1 MLRTPFFCSIAVPAL
16 AVCIAAGLSRAA
28 LAQSSLPA
36 TTPEDRALARSI
48 FKQLIE
54 INTTDTSL
62 GNVTTA
68 TMAMQ
73 KRFLDAGFAPED
85 VRLLGPNPRKMN
97 LVVRIR
103 AAETPTEKPVVFLC
117 HMDVVEALP
126 ADWSTDPFQFVE
138 KDGYYYG
145 RGTQDMKNSDAALVF
160 TFLRLHREGYKP
172 KRDLILVL
180 TADEEGGKFNG
191 ADWLVKEHRDLVD
204 AAFVINPDS
213 GGVELDKGRAV
224 VADVEA
230 TEKVYSDYQVT
241 ALDRGGHSSIPRPD
255 NAIYELTRAM
265 NKLAVYSFPFE
276 MNEVTRT
283 YFLNLAG
290 QETGQAAEDMK
301 AILAT
306 PPNLAAAARLSTEP
320 SFNSNFRTTCVAT
333 RLAAGHANNALP
345 QTAQANVNCRIFP
358 GHSPEEIRQMLIG
371 VFGDEKLTVKY
382 VSDAGVVS
390 NTAPERKAMVPP
402 APIKE
407 VFEPLTRLTQAI
419 WPGTPVTPVME
430 NGASDSIY
438 FAQAG
443 IPCYGYSAIALER
456 EDDRAHG
463 QDERLPVESYWKSL
477 DFFYSFAEAVG
488 GN

>member
-1 MLRTPFFCSIAVPAL
+1 MHRNHFSCCL
-16 AVCIAAGLSRAA
+16 AA
-28 LAQSSLPA
+28 LSLAASAASAQTAIP
-36 TTPEDRALARSI
+36 TTPPADRAEAKAI

-54 INTTDTSL
+54 INTTDTPL

-68 TMAMQ
+68 TTAMQ
-73 KRFLDAGFAPED
+73 KRFLDAGFSPDD
-85 VRLLGPNPRKMN
+85 VHLLGPDPRKMN

-103 AAETPTEKPVVFLC
+103 AAGTPDAKPVVFLG
-117 HMDVVEALP
+117 HIDVVEALRK
-126 ADWSTDPFQFVE
+126 DWTTDPFEFVE

-145 RGTQDMKNSDAALVF
+145 RGTQDMKDSDAALVS

-172 KRDLILVL
+172 HRDLILAL

-191 ADWLVKEHRDLVD
+191 ADWLVRQHRDLVD

-230 TEKVYSDYQVT
+230 TEKVYADYQLTT
-241 ALDRGGHSSIPRPD
+241 ADRGGHSSIPRPD
-255 NAIYELTRAM
+255 NAIYELTADL
-265 NKLAVYSFPFE
+265 NKLAAYAFPFE

-283 YFLNLAG
+283 YFTNLAA
-290 QETGQAAEDMK
+290 QETGQNAADIK
-301 AILAT
+301 GILTT
-306 PPNLAAAARLSTEP
+306 PPDLAAAARLSAEEP

-333 RLAAGHANNALP
+333 RLSGGHANNALP
-345 QTAQANVNCRIFP
+345 QSAQANVNCRIFP
-358 GHSPEEIRQMLIG
+358 GHSPEEIRQQLIG
-371 VFGDEKLTVKY
+371 IFLDPKLSVKY
-382 VSDAGVVS
+382 VSDSGVVS
-390 NTAPERKAMVPP
+390 DTAPERKAMVPP

-407 VFEPLTRLTQAI
+407 VFEPLTRLTQAL

-456 EDDRAHG
+456 DDDRAHG
-463 QDERLPVESYWKSL
+463 QDERLPVDSYWKSL
-477 DFFYSFAEAVG
+477 DFFYAFSKSLG
-488 GN
+488 GE

>member
-1 MLRTPFFCSIAVPAL
+1 MPRTPSFYPIAVPAL
-16 AVCIAAGLSRAA
+16 AVCLAAGLSRAA

-36 TTPEDRALARSI
+36 TTAEDRVLARSI

-85 VRLLGPNPRKMN
+85 VRLLGPDPRKMN

-103 AAETPTEKPVVFLC
+103 AAGTPTGKPVLFLC

-145 RGTQDMKNSDAALVF
+145 RGTQDMKDSDAALVF
-160 TFLRLHREGYKP
+160 TFLRLHREGYQP
-172 KRDLILVL
+172 KRDLILAL
-180 TADEEGGKFNG
+180 TADEEGGRFNG

-255 NAIYELTRAM
+255 NAIYELTRALD
-265 NKLAVYSFPFE
+265 KLAVYSFPFE

-333 RLAAGHANNALP
+333 RLAAGHANNALA

-382 VSDAGVVS
+382 VSDAGVVL

-402 APIKE
+402 APIKD

-456 EDDRAHG
+456 DDDRAHG
-463 QDERLPVESYWKSL
+463 RDERVPVESYWKSL

-488 GN
+488 GK

>member
-1 MLRTPFFCSIAVPAL
+1 
-16 AVCIAAGLSRAA
+16 
-28 LAQSSLPA
+28 
-36 TTPEDRALARSI
+36 
-48 FKQLIE
+48 
-54 INTTDTSL
+54 
-62 GNVTTA
+62 
-68 TMAMQ
+68 
-73 KRFLDAGFAPED
+73 
-85 VRLLGPNPRKMN
+85 
-97 LVVRIR
+97 
-103 AAETPTEKPVVFLC
+103 
-117 HMDVVEALP
+117 
-126 ADWSTDPFQFVE
+126 
-138 KDGYYYG
+138 
-145 RGTQDMKNSDAALVF
+145 
-160 TFLRLHREGYKP
+160 
-172 KRDLILVL
+172 LILAL

-241 ALDRGGHSSIPRPD
+241 AVDRGGHSSIPRPD
-255 NAIYELTRAM
+255 NAIYELTTALS
-265 NKLAVYSFPFE
+265 KLAVYSFPFE

>member
-1 MLRTPFFCSIAVPAL
+1 MHRNHFSCCL
-16 AVCIAAGLSRAA
+16 AA
-28 LAQSSLPA
+28 LSLAASAQTAIP
-36 TTPEDRALARSI
+36 TTPPADRAEAKAI

-54 INTTDTSL
+54 INTTDTPL

-68 TMAMQ
+68 TTAMQ
-73 KRFLDAGFAPED
+73 KRFLDAGFSPDD
-85 VRLLGPNPRKMN
+85 VHLLGPDPRKMN

-103 AAETPTEKPVVFLC
+103 AAGTPDAKPVVFLG
-117 HMDVVEALP
+117 HIDVVEALRK
-126 ADWSTDPFQFVE
+126 DWTTDPFEFVE

-145 RGTQDMKNSDAALVF
+145 RGTQDMKDSDAALVS

-172 KRDLILVL
+172 HRDLILAL

-191 ADWLVKEHRDLVD
+191 ADWLVRQHRDLVD

-230 TEKVYSDYQVT
+230 TEKVYADYQLTT
-241 ALDRGGHSSIPRPD
+241 ADRGGHSSIPRPD
-255 NAIYELTRAM
+255 NAIYELTADLNR
-265 NKLAVYSFPFE
+265 LAAYAFPFE

-283 YFLNLAG
+283 YFTNLAA
-290 QETGQAAEDMK
+290 QETGQNAADIK
-301 AILAT
+301 GILTT
-306 PPNLAAAARLSTEP
+306 PPDLAAAARLSAEEP

-333 RLAAGHANNALP
+333 RLSGGHANNALP
-345 QTAQANVNCRIFP
+345 QSAQANVNCRIFP
-358 GHSPEEIRQMLIG
+358 GHSPEEIRQQLIG
-371 VFGDEKLTVKY
+371 IFADPKLTVKY
-382 VSDAGVVS
+382 VSDAGEIS
-390 NTAPERKAMVPP
+390 DTAPERKAMVPP

-407 VFEPLTRLTQAI
+407 VFEPLTRLTQAL

-456 EDDRAHG
+456 DDDRAHG
-463 QDERLPVESYWKSL
+463 QDERLPVDSYWKSL
-477 DFFYSFAEAVG
+477 DFFYAFSKSLG
-488 GN
+488 GE

>member
-1 MLRTPFFCSIAVPAL
+1 
-16 AVCIAAGLSRAA
+16 
-28 LAQSSLPA
+28 
-36 TTPEDRALARSI
+36 
-48 FKQLIE
+48 
-54 INTTDTSL
+54 
-62 GNVTTA
+62 
-68 TMAMQ
+68 
-73 KRFLDAGFAPED
+73 
-85 VRLLGPNPRKMN
+85 
-97 LVVRIR
+97 
-103 AAETPTEKPVVFLC
+103 
-117 HMDVVEALP
+117 
-126 ADWSTDPFQFVE
+126 
-138 KDGYYYG
+138 
-145 RGTQDMKNSDAALVF
+145 
-160 TFLRLHREGYKP
+160 
-172 KRDLILVL
+172 
-180 TADEEGGKFNG
+180 
-191 ADWLVKEHRDLVD
+191 VKEHRDLVD

>member
-1 MLRTPFFCSIAVPAL
+1 MRRSEISCSLAVFALLTCFAAANPPL
-16 AVCIAAGLSRAA
+16 AVC
-28 LAQSSLPA
+28 QSTLP
-36 TTPEDRALARSI
+36 TTSAEDRELARDL

-54 INTTDTSL
+54 INTTDTPL

-68 TMAMQ
+68 TAAMQ
-73 KRFLDAGFAPED
+73 KRFLDAGFAADD
-85 VRLLGPNPRKMN
+85 VRLLGPDARKMN
-97 LVVRIR
+97 LVIR
-103 AAETPTEKPVVFLC
+103 LRAEGTSMEKPVLFLC
-117 HMDVVEALP
+117 HMDVVEALR

-172 KRDLILVL
+172 KRDLILAL

-191 ADWLVKEHRDLVD
+191 ANWLVKEHRDQVD

-213 GGVELDKGRAV
+213 GGVELDRGRAV

-241 ALDRGGHSSIPRPD
+241 ATNRGGHSSIPRPD
-255 NAIYELTRAM
+255 NAIYELTAAL
-265 NKLAVYSFPFE
+265 NKLAAYPFPFE

-283 YFLNLAG
+283 YFKNLAG
-290 QETGQAAEDMK
+290 QETGQSAADMR
-301 AILAT
+301 AILGT
-306 PPNLAAAARLSTEP
+306 PPDLAAAARLSAEP

-333 RLAAGHANNALP
+333 RLSAGHANNALP

-358 GHSPEEIRQMLIG
+358 GHSPEEIRQLLIG
-371 VFGDEKLTVKY
+371 ILADEKLTVKY
-382 VSDAGVVS
+382 VSDAGAVS
-390 NTAPERKAMVPP
+390 DTAPERKAMVPP
-402 APIKE
+402 APIPE

-443 IPCYGYSAIALER
+443 IPSYGYSGIALER
-456 EDDRAHG
+456 DDDRAHG
-463 QDERLPVESYWKSL
+463 QDERLPVDSYWKSL
-477 DFFYSFAEAVG
+477 DFFYSFAKALG

>member
-1 MLRTPFFCSIAVPAL
+1 MPRTPLFCSIAVLAL
-16 AVCIAAGLSRAA
+16 AVCFAAGLSRAA

-54 INTTDTSL
+54 INTTDTPL
-62 GNVTTA
+62 GNVTAA

-85 VRLLGPNPRKMN
+85 VRLLGPDPRKMN

-103 AAETPTEKPVVFLC
+103 AAGTPTEKPVVFLC

-172 KRDLILVL
+172 KRDLILAL